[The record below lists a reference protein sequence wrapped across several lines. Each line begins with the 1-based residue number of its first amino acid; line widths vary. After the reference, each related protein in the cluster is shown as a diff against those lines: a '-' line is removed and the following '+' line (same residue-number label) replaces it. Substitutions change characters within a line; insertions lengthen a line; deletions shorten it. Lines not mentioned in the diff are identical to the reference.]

1 MQRIVSGLPQLSPSC
16 AEMMPIEV
24 RLLRESDV
32 PAALRL
38 KELAQWNQTENDWL
52 RLLRLEPSGCFCA
65 TIRGDVVATTT
76 TTTYGHELAWIGM
89 VLVDPKLR
97 RLGIATKL
105 MEVAVGYLSKAG
117 VATIKLDAT
126 PAGHSLYENLGFKE
140 ESLIERW
147 EGIAGPNAVADSTM
161 NTAARTEALV
171 LDRHAFGAE
180 RSKLIEMLIA
190 DCCVTPVI
198 ARAAEGQLTGYALAR
213 HGSAAVYLGPL
224 LATSAEAATNLLD
237 GLLSQMPGQRVCID
251 MNTDFEGGRKI
262 LIERGLVKQRD
273 LIRMSYGKE
282 SKAGSSPSIFA
293 IAGPEIG

>member
-1 MQRIVSGLPQLSPSC
+1 MMQ
-16 AEMMPIEV
+16 IEV
-24 RLLRESDV
+24 RLLRESDI

-65 TIRGDVVATTT
+65 TIDGDVVATTT

-105 MEVAVGYLSKAG
+105 MGVALEYLTKAG
-117 VATIKLDAT
+117 VTTIKLDAT
-126 PAGHSLYENLGFKE
+126 PAGHSVYENLGFKA

-147 EGIAGPNAVADSTM
+147 EGIAGTRAVTGSTM
-161 NTAARTEALV
+161 DTAALREALAF
-171 LDRHAFGAE
+171 DRHAFGAE
-180 RSKLIEMLIA
+180 RSKLIEMLIE
-190 DCCVTPVI
+190 DCYVTPLI
-198 ARAAEGQLTGYALAR
+198 ATAADGRLTGYALAR
-213 HGSAAVYLGPL
+213 QGSAAVYLGPL
-224 LATSAEAATNLLD
+224 LATGAAAATSLLD
-237 GLLSQMPGQRVCID
+237 GLLGQMPGQRVYLD
-251 MNTDFEGGRKI
+251 MNTGFEGSRKI
-262 LIERGLVKQRD
+262 LTKRGFVKQRD